1 MLSVD
6 DYCDTNRRHPL
17 VLLLM
22 TLALLIPGTVV
33 AQTSTGVLL
42 VEQAHGSEI
51 WSLVDQIASAISDG
65 NTGEGVEALT
75 AAYQGRISVHYWE
88 QETIELRL
96 LDGLLATKVPGKTV
110 QWPGAETP
118 RIVLSMYNN
127 ILNLNDPALRAAVL
141 RAASGTIALDPK
153 PLILEGERLTAALA
167 RRLGRGMDRA
177 LEEEALAYLQVCK
190 GRMTAGL
197 AAIVGDIA
205 RYSQLGGISMA
216 ANSLARAFYS
226 RAKK

>member
-6 DYCDTNRRHPL
+6 DYCDTNRRHLL
-17 VLLLM
+17 VLLIA
-22 TLALLIPGTVV
+22 TLALFIPYTVV
-33 AQTSTGVLL
+33 AQTSTNVLL
-42 VEQAHGSEI
+42 LEQADGSEI

-65 NTGEGVEALT
+65 NTGEGVEALS
-75 AAYQGRISVHYWE
+75 AAYHGRIAVQYWE

-110 QWPGAETP
+110 EWPGAETP

-141 RAASGTIALDPK
+141 RAASGTITLDPK
-153 PLILEGERLTAALA
+153 PLILEGERLTASLA
-167 RRLGRGMDRA
+167 HRFGRGMDRA

-190 GRMTAGL
+190 GRMTASL

-205 RYSQLGGISMA
+205 RYSQLGSTAMA
-216 ANSLARAFYS
+216 ARSLARAFYS